1 MNNDINNIFENYKK
15 HITEYTAPALE
26 PAPATAAPDQP
37 EQPAGDTIEQ
47 VETLFANGPGQDVD
61 SLTQQV
67 QAIANAQSEI
77 NPQILAATQE
87 LDNVKAQ
94 ATQGIA
100 VAIDPGTGDY
110 RAQGAIKSL
119 NDKYT
124 RLSQLAQTIMQPA
137 QSFGVDVSI
146 LKESFNQYM
155 EIITEYIDIVVN
167 SLAPG
172 RSLQDKRTRR
182 VLKEM
187 INESTVPDLAIAISL
202 VLEYNDI

>member
-1 MNNDINNIFENYKK
+1 M
-15 HITEYTAPALE
+15 A
-26 PAPATAAPDQP
+26 PAPAPAPAAP
-37 EQPAGDTIEQ
+37 EQPAGDTVEQ
-47 VETLFANGPGQDVD
+47 VETLFANGPGQDAD
-61 SLTQQV
+61 TLTQQV
-67 QAIANAQSEI
+67 QAIASAQSEI

-94 ATQGIA
+94 AEQGIA
-100 VAIDPGTGDY
+100 VAIDPSTGDY
-110 RAQGAIKSL
+110 RAQGAIKAL

-137 QSFGVDVSI
+137 TSFGVDVSI

-172 RSLQDKRTRR
+172 KSLQDKRTRK

-187 INESTVPDLAIAISL
+187 INERVVPDLEIAKGL